1 MEWTKDEFRI
11 STDKSLL
18 DLDVV
23 HLFLTNSY
31 WASGIPRKTVE
42 LSIEHSLCFG
52 LYLHE
57 KQVGF
62 ARVISDQATFAYL
75 SDVFILPD
83 VRGQGLSK
91 WMMSCIQ
98 SVEGLQGL
106 RRFML
111 ATADAHGLY
120 EQFGFE
126 NLNKPERMMEKL
138 VPDIYQQTGSRE
150 NECKQKTFP
159 KG

>member
-1 MEWTKDEFRI
+1 MEWIQDEFRI

-18 DLDVV
+18 NIDII
-23 HLFLTNSY
+23 HQFLTNSY

-52 LYLHE
+52 LYLDE
-57 KQVGF
+57 KQIGF

-75 SDVFILPD
+75 SDVFILPEH
-83 VRGQGLSK
+83 RGQGLSK
-91 WMMSCIQ
+91 WMMTCIQ
-98 SVEGLQGL
+98 SVEGLQGLQGL

-120 EQFGFE
+120 EQFGFKG
-126 NLNKPERMMEKL
+126 LSLPERLMERL
-138 VPDIYQQTGSRE
+138 EPDIYQKTG
-150 NECKQKTFP
+150 
-159 KG
+159 